1 MLRSLSTFA
10 LLALLTCLSLAP
22 TTAWAQYTMKVATT
36 ESGSSAIGLALT
48 NWGKLLERRSNGQLR
63 IKLYSGASMGSD
75 DDALKKM
82 RLSQLHAATLNSAAT
97 ATVDADLY
105 ALSLPYLYPD
115 TAALD
120 SARSTL
126 DAEIRQKLDAK
137 GYVLISWYDP
147 GPIHIFTNAPIDAQ
161 SPLLSRKS
169 ATSSNSTLMKVWL
182 SGLVSLTGLNYP
194 DILPAFQTGILNTVL
209 APPRLALS
217 TGWYGKTAY
226 MSEQPISYEVGTFLL
241 NKSFYTSLPA
251 DVQTA
256 LTADTA
262 ALNQHILQTM
272 RGEQTTAIAQMK
284 AKGVQTFALPADLQT
299 ALQQRA
305 LAVREEQRGKL
316 YTSDWLSRVLSTA
329 PAPIQ

>member
-1 MLRSLSTFA
+1 MIRSLTTLA

-22 TTAWAQYTMKVATT
+22 TTAWAQYTMKVGTT
-36 ESGSSAIGLALT
+36 ESGSSAVGVALT
-48 NWGKLLERRSNGQLR
+48 NWGKLMERRTNGQLR
-63 IKLYSGASMGSD
+63 LKLYSGGSMGSD

-105 ALSLPYLYPD
+105 ALSLPGLYPD

-120 SARSTL
+120 SARVAL

-137 GYVLISWYDP
+137 GYVLITWYDP
-147 GPIHIFTNAPIDAQ
+147 GSLHIFTSAPIDTQAT
-161 SPLLSRKS
+161 LLSRKS
-169 ATSSNSTLMKVWL
+169 ATSSNSTLMKAWL
-182 SGLVSLTGLNYP
+182 SGLMNLTNLNYP
-194 DILPAFQTGILNTVL
+194 DILPALQTGIINTL
-209 APPRLALS
+209 IAPPRTALS
-217 TGWYGKTAY
+217 TGWATKTAF
-226 MSEQPISYEVGTFLL
+226 MSEQPIAYEVGTFLL

-251 DVQTA
+251 DLQAAV
-256 LTADTA
+256 TADTA
-262 ALNQHILQTM
+262 ALNQSILQTM
-272 RGEQTTAIAQMK
+272 RGEQTTALAQMK
-284 AKGVQTFALPADLQT
+284 AKGLQTFALPADVQT

-329 PAPIQ
+329 PAPVQ